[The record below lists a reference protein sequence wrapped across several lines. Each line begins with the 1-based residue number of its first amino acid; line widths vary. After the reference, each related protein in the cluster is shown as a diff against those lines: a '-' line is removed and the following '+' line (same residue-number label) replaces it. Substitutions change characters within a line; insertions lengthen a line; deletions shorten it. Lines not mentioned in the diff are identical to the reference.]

1 MSIIIEELQNLHNDE
16 VGIFF
21 TELFARMT
29 RDQLKEVG
37 DSLSKKA
44 EDFDVGY
51 DAGYDAG
58 YDVGY
63 DAGLEESSNDSS
75 YNEGLEAGMEE
86 KAEISYDDGYEEGYS
101 AAKRKYL

>member
-37 DSLSKKA
+37 DSLSKRA
-44 EDFDVGY
+44 EDL

-58 YDVGY
+58 Y
-63 DAGLEESSNDSS
+63 E
-75 YNEGLEAGMEE
+75 
-86 KAEISYDDGYEEGYS
+86 DGYEEGQKDGRDSGYDDGLES
-101 AAKRKYL
+101 GMETNAEMSYEEGYEEGYDEAKRKYL